1 MTMDTI
7 LLNIFMLLSGLV
19 CLVLGAEG
27 LVRGGTAIGLR
38 LGLTPLFIGLTIVAC
53 GTSAPELV
61 VSVSAALQGKADI
74 SVANVVGSNIL
85 NIACI
90 LGITALITPVKVSIS
105 VIKIDIPIMIA
116 ASAVAFWLISG
127 GIITRFAGVVLALA
141 LCGYITLTYLLAKK
155 EKSAKTDLG
164 IEDIP
169 ASSHGSWIKS
179 IGYILAGIGLMVLG
193 SKLLVDSASL
203 LARMIGVTEAVIGL
217 TVVSFGTSLPE
228 LATSVVAALRR
239 QPDVAVGNVVGSNIF
254 NILGI
259 LGVSSVVTPLS
270 APGVST
276 VDLSAMMIVAIV
288 LLPLAWTGKVLQRW
302 EGALFLIGYGG
313 YLWWLWPSA

>member
-1 MTMDTI
+1 M
-7 LLNIFMLLSGLV
+7 LNIFMLLFGLI

-38 LGLTPLFIGLTIVAC
+38 FGLTPLFIGLTIVAC
-53 GTSAPELV
+53 GTSAPEFV
-61 VSVSAALQGKADI
+61 VSVSAALQGKGDI

-90 LGITALITPVKVSIS
+90 LGITALITPVRVYIS
-105 VIKIDIPIMIA
+105 VIKTDIPIMIVV
-116 ASAVAFWLISG
+116 SAVAFWLVSG
-127 GIITRFAGVVLALA
+127 GTITRLAGGVLVLA

-155 EKSAKTDLG
+155 ENTAGADFG
-164 IEDIP
+164 IEEIVP
-169 ASSHGSWIKS
+169 SSGASWIKY
-179 IGYILAGIGLMVLG
+179 IGYILAGIGLMVFG

-203 LARMIGVTEAVIGL
+203 MARLIGVTEAVIGL
-217 TVVSFGTSLPE
+217 TVVSLGTSMPE

-259 LGVSSVVTPLS
+259 LGFSSIVTTLS
-270 APGVST
+270 APGVSM
-276 VDLSAMMIVAIV
+276 VDLSVMVIASVA

-302 EGALFLIGYGG
+302 EGGLLLVGYGG
-313 YLWWLWPSA
+313 YLWWLWPSP